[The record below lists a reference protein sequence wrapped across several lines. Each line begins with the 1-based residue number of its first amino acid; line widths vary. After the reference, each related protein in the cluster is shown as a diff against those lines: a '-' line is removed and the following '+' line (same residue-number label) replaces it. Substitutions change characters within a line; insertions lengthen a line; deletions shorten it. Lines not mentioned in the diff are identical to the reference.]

1 MTAYK
6 ANLLLMKLIVL
17 IFFSKTGF
25 YGTIADPNSYTADMC
40 VRSPAAHVSPREN
53 SVTELTQKQT
63 ASWRDYYEMCKPRVV
78 MLMILTSM
86 VGMFLAVPGMVPLDI
101 LILGNLGI
109 ALVAGS
115 GAVVNHL
122 IDRKVDAVMRRTVN
136 RPMPQGR
143 VAPAQAAGFA
153 AVIGVLGMAIML
165 LWVNPLSAWL
175 TLASF
180 IGYAF
185 IYTGYL
191 KRATPQNIV
200 IGGLSGA
207 MPPLLGWSAV
217 TGTIEPGALI
227 LVLIIFAWTPPHF
240 WALAIHRKE
249 EYAKTGI
256 PMLPVTHGEHLTKIH
271 IILYTVIML
280 LVSILP
286 WLIGMSG
293 LLYLLAAVVL
303 GAGFLFWSLLLM
315 YRPKQ
320 STAMDTFRYS
330 IVYLMVLF
338 PVLLIDHYFFI

>member
-1 MTAYK
+1 
-6 ANLLLMKLIVL
+6 
-17 IFFSKTGF
+17 
-25 YGTIADPNSYTADMC
+25 
-40 VRSPAAHVSPREN
+40 
-53 SVTELTQKQT
+53 VTELTHKQ
-63 ASWRDYYEMCKPRVV
+63 AVNWRDYYEMCKPRVV

-101 LILGNLGI
+101 LILGNVGI
-109 ALVAGS
+109 ALVAAS

-143 VAPAQAAGFA
+143 VDPAQAAWFA
-153 AVIGVLGMAIML
+153 GSIGVAGMLIML
-165 LWVNPLSAWL
+165 IWVNALSAWL

-207 MPPLLGWSAV
+207 MPPLLGWAAV
-217 TGTIEPGALI
+217 SDTIEPGALI

-240 WALAIHRKE
+240 WALAIYRKD

-271 IILYTVIML
+271 IILYTIIMI
-280 LVSILP
+280 LVSVLP
-286 WLIGMSG
+286 YLIGMSG
-293 LLYLLAAVVL
+293 PLYLLAALVL
-303 GAGFLFWSLLLM
+303 GFGFLYWTLLLM
-315 YRPKQ
+315 FKPKQ

-338 PVLLIDHYFFI
+338 PVLLADHYMFP

>member
-1 MTAYK
+1 M
-6 ANLLLMKLIVL
+6 
-17 IFFSKTGF
+17 
-25 YGTIADPNSYTADMC
+25 
-40 VRSPAAHVSPREN
+40 
-53 SVTELTQKQT
+53 TELASRQ
-63 ASWRDYYEMCKPRVV
+63 AVSWRDYYEMCKPRVV
-78 MLMILTSM
+78 MLMILTAM
-86 VGMFLAVPGMVPLDI
+86 VGMFLAVPGMVPLDV
-101 LILGNLGI
+101 LILGNIGI

-122 IDRKVDAVMRRTVN
+122 IDHRVDSLMKRTHN
-136 RPMPQGR
+136 RPIPQGR
-143 VAPAQAAGFA
+143 VDQKQAALFA
-153 AVIGVLGMAIML
+153 AAIGIVGMLIL
-165 LWVNPLSAWL
+165 LVWVNALSAWL

-180 IGYAF
+180 VGYAF

-240 WALAIHRKE
+240 WALAIHRKD

-256 PMLPVTHGEHLTKIH
+256 PMLPVTHGEHVTKIH
-271 IILYTVIML
+271 IILYTIIMILITL
-280 LVSILP
+280 LPYLT
-286 WLIGMSG
+286 GMSG
-293 LLYLLAAVVL
+293 PLYLLAAIVL
-303 GAGFLFWSLLLM
+303 GLGFLWWSLVLM
-315 YRPKQ
+315 YKPKP

-338 PVLLIDHYFFI
+338 VVLLTDHYL

>member
-1 MTAYK
+1 
-6 ANLLLMKLIVL
+6 
-17 IFFSKTGF
+17 
-25 YGTIADPNSYTADMC
+25 
-40 VRSPAAHVSPREN
+40 
-53 SVTELTQKQT
+53 
-63 ASWRDYYEMCKPRVV
+63 
-78 MLMILTSM
+78 MLMILTAM
-86 VGMFLAVPGMVPLDI
+86 VGMFLAVPGMVPLDV
-101 LILGNLGI
+101 LILGNIGI

-122 IDRKVDAVMRRTVN
+122 IDHRVDSLMKRTHN
-136 RPMPQGR
+136 RPIPQGR
-143 VAPAQAAGFA
+143 VDPKQAAIFA
-153 AVIGVLGMAIML
+153 AAIGVAGMLIL
-165 LWVNPLSAWL
+165 LVWVNALSAWL

-180 IGYAF
+180 VGYAF

-256 PMLPVTHGEHLTKIH
+256 PMLPVTHGEHITKIH
-271 IILYTVIML
+271 IILYTIIMILITL
-280 LVSILP
+280 LPYLT
-286 WLIGMSG
+286 GMSG
-293 LLYLLAAVVL
+293 PIYLLAAIVL
-303 GAGFLFWSLLLM
+303 GLGFLWWSLMLM
-315 YRPKQ
+315 FQPKP
-320 STAMDTFRYS
+320 STAMDTFQYS

-338 PVLLIDHYFFI
+338 IVLLTDHYL